1 MLSNC
6 KKSTLL
12 INTFLETR
20 YLLVYLSSNFIKSI
34 MKKLYFLLFALVF
47 GAFSFA
53 QTTVFIN
60 ELHYDNASGDVDEG
74 IEIAGPAGT
83 DLTGWTIEKYNGSNS
98 SSYGTENLSGTIPD
112 QDNGYGT
119 LGFIFAVNSF
129 QNGSPDAIALVDDIG
144 NVVQFLSYEGT
155 LTAIGGPADGLT
167 STDIGVAESSSTPVG
182 ESLQLTGTGDTYEEF
197 TWSGPVA
204 ASSGTV
210 NANQFFST
218 VNAASIT
225 ITAPADASTFAPG
238 TTLVDIAY
246 TVVNAPGTATVNITV
261 NGTPDNGITANPYS
275 VATTDG
281 QAYTVTIELVD
292 GGVLDSDQVSFSIE
306 SVAQVATIAALR
318 AGNQGEFYELTGE
331 ALLTY
336 QQGFRNQKF
345 IEDATGAIL
354 IDDTAGNVTTTYAI
368 GDGITGIIGEL
379 TEFGGMIQFVPSGDP
394 GVPSSTGNTLTPQTV
409 SLLDLAI
416 NAEDY
421 ESELVTVT
429 NVTMDNTIPNFSGGS
444 EHAMDQGGDAF
455 NFRSTF
461 FSADYADQ
469 GAAVPTI
476 PTDITGIVN
485 ERNGNLYFLTARD
498 AADFSVPI
506 LSTESFET
514 TNFSLFPNPTAT
526 GYVSIKS
533 SNSDKIQIAVYDILG
548 KQVKNETL
556 LNNTLNVSNLNTGVY
571 IVKIIQNN
579 ASTTKKLVIK

>member
-1 MLSNC
+1 
-6 KKSTLL
+6 
-12 INTFLETR
+12 
-20 YLLVYLSSNFIKSI
+20 

-204 ASSGTV
+204 ASSGAV

-429 NVTMDNTIPNFSGGS
+429 NVTMDNSIPNFSGGS

-476 PTDITGIVN
+476 PADITGIVN